1 MGMGKLRRVRR
12 TRRSLPMPW
21 KVSPV
26 HEVRF
31 ALVHLVRHLHSTVA
45 AAARQFGVSRRVAY
59 KWLAR
64 YDADADAPLCDR
76 SRRPAASP
84 RRTPCAVEQRVLGV
98 RDRFNWGP

>member
-1 MGMGKLRRVRR
+1 
-12 TRRSLPMPW
+12 MPW

-31 ALVHLVRHLHSTVA
+31 ALVHAVRHLHVGVA

-64 YDADADAPLCDR
+64 HHADPDAPLLDR
-76 SRRPAASP
+76 SRRPRVSRRP
-84 RRTPCAVEQRVLGV
+84 RLPAP
-98 RDRFNWGP
+98 D